1 MKTLHRNSSNSS
13 LRPRMNEKRQT
24 HHRRDEDDEENETYI
39 YVHDQRYRPSSSS
52 SDTLNTITSS
62 LSLSDFSES
71 RGGGGGSTK
80 YPNNLYDLDRGG
92 RGPPIHMYHRYQ
104 GESHD
109 EDQDDDDDEK
119 DDDTNPDATTE
130 DDHDDLESLD
140 NCGSLSYS
148 VESAF
153 SAISHEPNTTRGDTL
168 MRRLVVVDESRKR
181 RLLTSSQD
189 EDDNDTEDS
198 TPTTSHRTTP
208 APDRREDT
216 KTNEDEKIE
225 CCFYPFSTTLL
236 MYVERMFPNLKR
248 TDSSSSIF
256 VGIDHNN
263 SNNTHTEELRNILEE
278 LRNIPS
284 TNRAGT

>member
-1 MKTLHRNSSNSS
+1 
-13 LRPRMNEKRQT
+13 
-24 HHRRDEDDEENETYI
+24 
-39 YVHDQRYRPSSSS
+39 
-52 SDTLNTITSS
+52 
-62 LSLSDFSES
+62 
-71 RGGGGGSTK
+71 
-80 YPNNLYDLDRGG
+80 
-92 RGPPIHMYHRYQ
+92 MYHRYQ
-104 GESHD
+104 GESDD

-284 TNRAGT
+284 TNRAGTWPDGTWFGPGVDNNTIKYPTRNEKNPISMLYFLVRWRKDRHPVSVAEIFQGQSTSELRHVWDGERERE